1 MIGIYSKGEA
11 PDSGKYELWVD
22 GAGFSEFQVAESCGI
37 GNRHFWNGL
46 DFSRILRS
54 WKTPTTEAESVGL
67 PVKGITRSEAVIL
80 EEGGSQEGLGEPI
93 RAIRS

>member
-22 GAGFSEFQVAESCGI
+22 GAGFSEFQVAEACGI
-37 GNRHFWNGL
+37 SNRHKWNGL

-67 PVKGITRSEAVIL
+67 PA
-80 EEGGSQEGLGEPI
+80 
-93 RAIRS
+93 